1 MARRAS
7 LSDVYKAKNNRE
19 VVLNEFQAQVFE
31 NVIEQFKSQGVGG
44 DDIFEDTYVLQKEI
58 AQYITGNVTAGAG
71 STKGLALQTYNF
83 ILGIETMKSD
93 PVVVAPES
101 DDEEID
107 EIEEIEEEEV
117 VREIKMGRPKST
129 MEKYGP
135 KSNIRKNIKFRD
147 MRDKI
152 RTRRPKTMAEYLKNR
167 GITRPTRPSTSPKR
181 PAGKPRSFKSPVSTG
196 GASPFKFDFQA
207 LRNRSKGGRGFSGLK
222 GFGGMN
228 FGGFG
233 R

>member
-107 EIEEIEEEEV
+107 EIEEIEEEEKIGI
-117 VREIKMGRPKST
+117 IKRNPYSSK
-129 MEKYGP
+129 KPNP

-207 LRNRSKGGRGFSGLK
+207 LRNRSKGGRGF
-222 GFGGMN
+222 GGMN

>member
-93 PVVVAPES
+93 PVVVAPDS

-107 EIEEIEEEEV
+107 EIEEEEV
-117 VREIKMGRPKST
+117 IQEIKRNPR
-129 MEKYGP
+129 

-152 RTRRPKTMAEYLKNR
+152 RTRRPKTMAEYLKSR
-167 GITRPTRPSTSPKR
+167 GIKRPTPRPSISPKR

>member
-19 VVLNEFQAQVFE
+19 IVLNEFQAQVFE

-71 STKGLALQTYNF
+71 STSGLALQTYNF

-93 PVVVAPES
+93 PVVVAPDS

-107 EIEEIEEEEV
+107 EIEEEEV
-117 VREIKMGRPKST
+117 IQEIKRKPRPIKRYDS
-129 MEKYGP
+129 K
-135 KSNIRKNIKFRD
+135 RKNIKFRD
-147 MRDKI
+147 MRDKT

-167 GITRPTRPSTSPKR
+167 GITRPTRPSISPKR

>member
-93 PVVVAPES
+93 PVVVAPDS

-107 EIEEIEEEEV
+107 EIEEEEV
-117 VREIKMGRPKST
+117 IQEIKRNPR
-129 MEKYGP
+129 

-147 MRDKI
+147 MRDKT
-152 RTRRPKTMAEYLKNR
+152 RPRRPKTMAEYLKSR
-167 GITRPTRPSTSPKR
+167 GITRPTRPSISPKR